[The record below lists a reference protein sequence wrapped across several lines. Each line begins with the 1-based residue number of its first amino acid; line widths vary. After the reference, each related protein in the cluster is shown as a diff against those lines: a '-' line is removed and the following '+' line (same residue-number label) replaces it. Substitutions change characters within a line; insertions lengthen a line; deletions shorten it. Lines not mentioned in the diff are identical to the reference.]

1 MSPRTLSALV
11 CSRWVVAWGLSV
23 WMGIAQAG
31 LFEDDEARKAILDL
45 RQRVEQSNATIKL
58 LTQENAQ
65 LRRALFDFQGQ
76 IDSLKSELSQ
86 SRGAQEQLTRTQA
99 ELARSQAELARSQAE
114 LARALSEFQI
124 RQKDLVLGVEDRLR
138 RFDPVKVNL
147 DGAEFMAEPAEKRD
161 FDAAMETFRKGDF
174 ATAQLAL
181 GSFVQRYRTS
191 GYAASALFWL
201 GNAQYANKDYKESM
215 ANFQL
220 MLKSS
225 LTHPKAPEAML
236 AVSNVQI
243 ELKDLK
249 GARKTL
255 DELVKAYPA
264 SETAATARERLARLR

>member
-1 MSPRTLSALV
+1 
-11 CSRWVVAWGLSV
+11 
-23 WMGIAQAG
+23 MGIAQAG

-65 LRRALFDFQGQ
+65 LRRALLDFQGQ

-86 SRGAQEQLTRTQA
+86 SRGAQEQLTRT
-99 ELARSQAELARSQAE
+99 QAELARSQAE

-225 LTHPKAPEAML
+225 PTHPKAPEAML